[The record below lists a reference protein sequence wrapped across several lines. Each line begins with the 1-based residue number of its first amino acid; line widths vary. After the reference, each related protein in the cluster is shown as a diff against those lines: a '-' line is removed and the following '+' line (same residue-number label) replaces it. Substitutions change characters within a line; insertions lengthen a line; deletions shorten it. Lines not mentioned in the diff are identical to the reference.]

1 MTTSVFERARRR
13 HALLD
18 GSCPGAQLYLQHRGG
33 RWGQYVQRD
42 YNDTVRVTFPG
53 GTELAWWSRSAI
65 CASVVTA
72 RRIW

>member
-1 MTTSVFERARRR
+1 MTTSVFARR
-13 HALLD
+13 HPLLD
-18 GSCPGAQLYLQHRGG
+18 GRHPEAQLYLQHRGG
-33 RWGQYVQRD
+33 RWGQYVQR

-53 GTELAWWSRSAI
+53 GTELTWWDRAAV